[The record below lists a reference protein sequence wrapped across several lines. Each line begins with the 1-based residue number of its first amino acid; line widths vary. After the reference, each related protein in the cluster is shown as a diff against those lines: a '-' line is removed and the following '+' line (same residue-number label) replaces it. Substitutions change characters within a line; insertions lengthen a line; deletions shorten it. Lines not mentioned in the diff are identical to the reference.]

1 MPDVNLVW
9 LDRVCDLDHGCSP
22 MPDEWALRE
31 PDVRLYREPD
41 VGDYRLLCVGC
52 HDVIWS
58 YPYAMERRHIA
69 AALAAADNHVCGQVA
84 S

>member
-1 MPDVNLVW
+1 MGRKAELVAAH
-9 LDRVCDLDHGCSP
+9 RRAYESDLR
-22 MPDEWALRE
+22 WALPD
-31 PDVRLYREPD
+31 PDVRFYREPD

-84 S
+84 A